1 MTPSPFV
8 YTEID
13 SPIGALTLASDGT
26 SLTGL
31 YLPKG
36 IQKMPLPLQ
45 DKKSLPIFMRAC
57 LQLEEYF
64 AHQRTLF
71 DLPLAATGT
80 AFQKLVWQAL
90 VTIPFGKTASYQ
102 QIAWQIGRPKAM
114 RPVGMANARNPIA
127 IIVPCHR
134 VIGAKGDLVGFGG
147 GLPMKSWLLKHEKL

>member
-13 SPIGALTLASDGT
+13 SPIGALTLASDGI

-31 YLPKG
+31 YLPKA

-45 DKKSLPIFMRAC
+45 DKKSLPIFVKVC

-64 AHQRTLF
+64 AHQRTHF
-71 DLPLAATGT
+71 DLPLSATGT

-90 VTIPFGKTASYQ
+90 VTIPFGKTASYKQ
-102 QIAWQIGRPKAM
+102 MALQIGRPKAM
-114 RPVGMANARNPIA
+114 PPVRMANARNPIA

-147 GLPMKSWLLKHEKL
+147 GLAMKSWLLKHERS

>member
-1 MTPSPFV
+1 
-8 YTEID
+8 
-13 SPIGALTLASDGT
+13 
-26 SLTGL
+26 
-31 YLPKG
+31 
-36 IQKMPLPLQ
+36 
-45 DKKSLPIFMRAC
+45 MRAC

-64 AHQRTLF
+64 AHQRTHF